1 MQAKELMSRAVIFA
15 QPDMPV
21 AALAEMIA
29 ARGISAV
36 PVLEEDG
43 TPVGIVT
50 EGDLIRRLADEPPG
64 PLRWFFSLFGNS
76 QSLVQ
81 RYVKA
86 HGATA
91 QDVMTRTL
99 VTVREDAS
107 AEDVARAMERHH
119 VRRVM
124 VLNEGKL
131 TGIVSRADLL
141 RALLRPAQETAGA
154 RDDRTIMNA
163 VMDAMR
169 AQPWADTYWVFPGV
183 RDGVVTLH
191 GFARSPAMRVAL
203 KLLAKGVPG
212 VREVKDEMDDMP
224 LLAQFTA

>member
-36 PVLEEDG
+36 PVLEEG
-43 TPVGIVT
+43 GKPVGIVT
-50 EGDLIRRLADEPPG
+50 EGDLIRRLADEAPG

-91 QDVMTRTL
+91 KDVMTRTL

-107 AEDVARAMERHH
+107 AEDVARAMEKHH
-119 VRRVM
+119 VRRVL
-124 VLNEGKL
+124 VLSEGKL

-141 RALLRPAQETAGA
+141 RALLRPAQATVGA
-154 RDDRTIMNA
+154 RDDRAIMHG
-163 VMDAMR
+163 VLDAMR

-191 GFARSPAMRVAL
+191 GFARSPDMRVAL
-203 KLLAKGVPG
+203 KLLAKEVPG
-212 VREVKDEMDDMP
+212 VREVKDEMKAMS
-224 LLAQFTA
+224 LVGQF

>member
-1 MQAKELMSRAVIFA
+1 MQAKELMSRAVIFVHG
-15 QPDMPV
+15 DMPV
-21 AALAEMIA
+21 ATLAEMIA

-76 QSLVQ
+76 PSLVQ

-99 VTVREDAS
+99 VTVSEDAS
-107 AEDVARAMERHH
+107 AEDVARAMEKHH
-119 VRRVM
+119 VRRVL
-124 VLNEGKL
+124 VLHDGKL
-131 TGIVSRADLL
+131 SGIVSRADLL
-141 RALLRPAQETAGA
+141 RAVLRPAQAPGVVQ
-154 RDDRTIMNA
+154 DDRSIMNA
-163 VMDAMR
+163 VLVAMR
-169 AQPWADTYWVFPGV
+169 AQPWTDTYWVFPGV

-191 GFARSPAMRVAL
+191 GFARSPEMRVAL
-203 KLLAKGVPG
+203 KLLVKAVPG
-212 VREVKDEMDDMP
+212 VRDVKDGMDEMP
-224 LLAQFTA
+224 LLAQFTV

>member
-1 MQAKELMSRAVIFA
+1 MQAKDLMSRAVIVA

-29 ARGISAV
+29 ARGISAA
-36 PVLEEDG
+36 PVLQEDG

-64 PLRWFFSLFGNS
+64 PLRWFFSLFGQS

-107 AEDVARAMERHH
+107 AEDVARAMEKHH
-119 VRRVM
+119 VRRVL
-124 VLNEGKL
+124 VLSEGKL

-141 RALLRPAQETAGA
+141 RALLRPAQVSGGA
-154 RDDRTIMNA
+154 RDDRTILQA
-163 VMDAMR
+163 LTKAMR
-169 AQPWADTYWVFPGV
+169 AQPWADTYWVFPDV

-191 GFARSPAMRVAL
+191 GFARSPEMRVAL
-203 KLLAKGVPG
+203 KLLAKEVPG

-224 LLAQFTA
+224 LLAQFTV